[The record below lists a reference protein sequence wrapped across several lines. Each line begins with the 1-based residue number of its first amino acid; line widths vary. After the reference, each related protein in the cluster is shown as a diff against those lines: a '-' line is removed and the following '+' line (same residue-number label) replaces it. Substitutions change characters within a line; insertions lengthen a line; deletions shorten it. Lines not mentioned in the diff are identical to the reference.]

1 MSRLEHVGTQRQS
14 ASVSRSLCPNW
25 CVAGHRADLGE
36 EDWLHTSE
44 PVPFVDAV
52 PARLVMSI
60 DPCTGEVDGP
70 YVLIGTAEYSLPDAT
85 ALAERLLGLV
95 AAHDGTKALAGTA

>member
-1 MSRLEHVGTQRQS
+1 MSRLEPVVTQRQR
-14 ASVSRSLCPNW
+14 ASVSRGLCPDW

-36 EDWLHTSE
+36 EDWLHSSE

-60 DPCTGEVDGP
+60 DPGTGEADGP
-70 YVLIGTAEYSLPDAT
+70 YVLIGTVEYSLPEAT

-95 AAHDGTKALAGTA
+95 SVNDGTKALAGNG